1 MNNNSIDI
9 ILRKNIKSLR
19 IKLGW
24 SQEFLAEK
32 TGVSAPYITQIE
44 LGKRSPSLE
53 IIEKLS
59 KALGVEYKV
68 LFENSEDDNAFLKE
82 SFSLRILEAKL
93 ISAISET
100 VHKEMS
106 DELKKD
112 DLND

>member
-9 ILRKNIKSLR
+9 ILRKNIKRLR

-24 SQEFLAEK
+24 SQELLAEK

-68 LFENSEDDNAFLKE
+68 LFENSEDDNVFLKE

-112 DLND
+112 DLNV